1 MSDLDPSKVFCII
14 SAIKKTINNP
24 LGADL
29 IQFFI
34 KNKKK
39 DATNLTH

>member
-1 MSDLDPSKVFCII
+1 VIAQYIIKAMST
-14 SAIKKTINNP
+14 IKKTINNP

>member
-1 MSDLDPSKVFCII
+1 MST
-14 SAIKKTINNP
+14 IKKTINNP

-29 IQFFI
+29 IQYFI

-39 DATNLTH
+39 MQLA